1 MTKILLKYSLI
12 LLGFT
17 LFYPAINAQQV
28 IISDFAE
35 FNLAV
40 AGAVDINADLINNS
54 PNALF
59 LGTFTFSGTTEHE
72 IGGAAP
78 VEFTGLSIN
87 NSAGIR
93 LSTDISVTGNLDLIN
108 GTINLLNS
116 NVNIG
121 SNATLSGS
129 FSPTVMVIAD
139 GAGQFKREISGT
151 GTYIFPVGDTT
162 GLVDYSP
169 VSLTFNSGTF
179 TNAVV
184 GVNLKNEKHP
194 ENTSVNDYLNKYWT
208 ISATGLTDFKCD
220 AVFTY
225 SNEDIIGTEANIW
238 GAQWDGNQWNML
250 NQASLNQF
258 NGTVSSF
265 SDFTAGEKKVLSVDD
280 ELSADDVEIVVKGNN
295 IVIRSNAVKLERA
308 EVYNLSGQL
317 IYSKDLA
324 KSAVNELNFNARANY
339 YIVKVYSDKQSISK
353 KIFKN

>member
-1 MTKILLKYSLI
+1 MKKILLKYSLI
-12 LLGFT
+12 LFGFT

-28 IISDFAE
+28 IISDVAE

-87 NSAGIR
+87 NSTGIR
-93 LSTDISVTGNLDLIN
+93 LSTDVSISGNLDLIN

-116 NVNIG
+116 SITLR

-129 FSPTVMVIAD
+129 FSPTVMIIAD
-139 GAGQFKREISGT
+139 GAGQLKREISGT
-151 GTYIFPVGDTT
+151 GTYLFPVGDTT
-162 GLVDYSP
+162 DLVDYSP
-169 VSLTFNSGTF
+169 VSLTFSSGTF

-184 GVNLKNEKHP
+184 GVHLKNEKHP
-194 ENTSVNDYLNKYWT
+194 ENTSVNDYLNKYWA

-220 AVFTY
+220 AVFIY
-225 SNEDIIGTEANIW
+225 SNEDIIGTEANLW
-238 GAQWDGNQWNML
+238 GAQWDGNQWTML

-258 NGTVSSF
+258 SGTVSSF

-280 ELSADDVEIVVKGNN
+280 ELSTDDIEIVVEGNN

-339 YIVKVYSDKQSISK
+339 YIVKVYSEKQSISK

>member
-1 MTKILLKYSLI
+1 MKKILLKYRLL

-17 LFYPAINAQQV
+17 LFYPVINAQQV
-28 IISDFAE
+28 IISDAAE
-35 FNLAV
+35 FNLTV

-72 IGGAAP
+72 IAGTAP
-78 VEFTGLSIN
+78 VEFTGLSVN
-87 NSAGIR
+87 NTAGIR

-108 GTINLLNS
+108 GTVNILNS
-116 NVNIG
+116 NITIG

-139 GAGQFKREISGT
+139 GAGQLKREVSGT
-151 GTYIFPVGDTT
+151 GTYLFPVGDTS
-162 GLVDYSP
+162 GLADYSP

-179 TNAVV
+179 SNAVV
-184 GVNLKNEKHP
+184 GVHLKNEKHP
-194 ENTSVNDYLNKYWT
+194 ENASVNDYLNKYWT
-208 ISATGLTDFKCD
+208 ISETGITNFSCNVL
-220 AVFTY
+220 FTY
-225 SNEDIIGTEANIW
+225 SNEDIIGTESNLW
-238 GAQWDGNQWNML
+238 GAQWDGNQWTML

-265 SDFTAGEKKVLSVDD
+265 SDFTAGEKKVLSVED
-280 ELSADDVEIVVKGNN
+280 ELNADDIEIVVEGNN
-295 IVIRSNAVKLERA
+295 IIIRSDAVKLERA

-317 IYSKDLA
+317 IYTKDLA
-324 KSAVNELNFNARANY
+324 KSAVNELNFNARSNY